1 MTILPIT
8 KIKENPNNPRIITKA
23 DFEKLKRQIKG
34 FPEMMKVKPLI
45 LDPDGMILGG
55 NQRFRA
61 CKALGWKEIPTETVS
76 WNEIQKQQ
84 FVIQDNT
91 HAGVWDY
98 DVLANTHDAE
108 NLIEWGV
115 DVPVLTDKAEI
126 QEQEIEFSEYLDES
140 NNYIVLTFDND
151 IDWLSAQTHF
161 KLKSV
166 YSKRQNGKPWSKGI
180 GRVINGAEYL
190 DDIKDD

>member
-1 MTILPIT
+1 MTILPIA
-8 KIKENPNNPRIITKA
+8 KIKQNPDNPRTITKA

-34 FPEMMKVKPLI
+34 FPEMMRVKPLI

-55 NQRFRA
+55 NQRYRA
-61 CKALGWKEIPTETVS
+61 CIALGWKEIPTETVS
-76 WNEIQKQQ
+76 WSEIQKQQ
-84 FVIQDNT
+84 FIIQDNT

-98 DVLANTHDAE
+98 DLLANRFDAE

-115 DVPVLTDKAEI
+115 DVPVLNEKAEI

-166 YSKRQNGKPWSKGI
+166 YSKRQNGKTWSKGI
-180 GRVINGAEYL
+180 GRVINGANYL
-190 DDIKDD
+190 DDIKDE

>member
-1 MTILPIT
+1 
-8 KIKENPNNPRIITKA
+8 
-23 DFEKLKRQIKG
+23 
-34 FPEMMKVKPLI
+34 MMKVKPLI

>member
-1 MTILPIT
+1 MNILPIT
-8 KIKENPNNPRIITKA
+8 KIKENPDNPRTISKA

-55 NQRFRA
+55 NQRYRA
-61 CKALGWKEIPTETVS
+61 CIALGWKEIPTETVS
-76 WNEIQKQQ
+76 WSEIQKQQ
-84 FVIQDNT
+84 FIIQDNT

-108 NLIEWGV
+108 DLIEWGV
-115 DVPVLTDKAEI
+115 NVPYLDECG
-126 QEQEIEFSEYLDES
+126 EIEEEVKFSEYLDES

-161 KLKSV
+161 NLDSV
-166 YSKRQNGKPWSKGI
+166 YSKRQNGKPWSKGV
-180 GRVINGAEYL
+180 GRVLNGAKYL
-190 DDIKDD
+190 NKIKK